1 MLKIPTDGNKHLEFQ
16 VFDFD
21 NGQSTGNLRANNL
34 QLDLSIAYNLQ
45 LPTNGINHD
54 GYKVYILYSNRFN
67 KENDIFQII
76 DKAQN
81 KRIGWVYP
89 IQSIISLQ
97 HDQAQNKHFL
107 NYSFAAFCNLLSGN
121 FNIENGFNH
130 LKSAPFPFPDEPLQ
144 LNDVFSD
151 DLIIACLSKST
162 LPQDFDF
169 EMYLLSLYEQGY
181 YFNRKPNRVSV
192 EKIIERP
199 KVTLSIYPICQALK
213 DDFYI
218 KEIFRNYLLDSSNE
232 LFRFHLLYQIIE
244 LFIDKIFDSEFQKLV
259 VKNYQPREFSEKI
272 NRLSNESHRISVLF
286 NQYTYIDRLLVYDF
300 KVVLNDFLSHFQ
312 LKKGNIWEG
321 LYKAR
326 NIMVHKYR
334 EAIELRKPIVT
345 INDMFEEIIIEA
357 ILSYKDKIVTDE
369 EVEIA

>member
-151 DLIIACLSKST
+151 DLIIACLSNST
-162 LPQDFDF
+162 
-169 EMYLLSLYEQGY
+169 
-181 YFNRKPNRVSV
+181 
-192 EKIIERP
+192 
-199 KVTLSIYPICQALK
+199 
-213 DDFYI
+213 
-218 KEIFRNYLLDSSNE
+218 
-232 LFRFHLLYQIIE
+232 
-244 LFIDKIFDSEFQKLV
+244 
-259 VKNYQPREFSEKI
+259 
-272 NRLSNESHRISVLF
+272 
-286 NQYTYIDRLLVYDF
+286 
-300 KVVLNDFLSHFQ
+300 
-312 LKKGNIWEG
+312 
-321 LYKAR
+321 
-326 NIMVHKYR
+326 
-334 EAIELRKPIVT
+334 
-345 INDMFEEIIIEA
+345 
-357 ILSYKDKIVTDE
+357 
-369 EVEIA
+369 